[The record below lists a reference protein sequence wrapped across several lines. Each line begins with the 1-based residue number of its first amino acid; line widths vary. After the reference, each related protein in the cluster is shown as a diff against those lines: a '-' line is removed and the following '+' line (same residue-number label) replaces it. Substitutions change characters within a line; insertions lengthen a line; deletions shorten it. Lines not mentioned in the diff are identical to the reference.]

1 MRQEASANHLFTY
14 LHWRGDLSFSQA
26 PFCAVDNLIFCCLSY
41 LNWGEPAS
49 GLLPEQAISLKDA
62 AAYWLHLPETLRKV
76 RVPQDITLLQS
87 AANSVRFGNVRLFRY
102 VESFQEEQEQQFSAT
117 AFLLDAD
124 TAYIAFRGTDNTLI
138 GWKEDFNMSF
148 QSEVP
153 SQTAAASYLQDFS
166 SLPIPHLLVGGHSKG
181 GNLAVFASVT
191 APPSL
196 QARIRAVY
204 NNDGPGFCSD
214 ILHSAAYLQLQNR
227 VHTVV
232 PEMSIVG
239 MLLEHEE
246 DYRVVAS
253 TQHGFLQHDPY
264 SWCVDGPD
272 WYYLPETSQSSQ
284 RLDRSLKLWITSMR
298 PEERE
303 RMVDTIFNILRS
315 HTNAETVQDL
325 LNGGHNTITNIL
337 RTWGDTPP
345 ETRFFMQKMVLRLL
359 MAMRQSES
367 KQSSNLPVSSF
378 QKP

>member
-1 MRQEASANHLFTY
+1 MPLPT
-14 LHWRGDLSFSQA
+14 G
-26 PFCAVDNLIFCCLSY
+26 CIFQKPY
-41 LNWGEPAS
+41 ENTGTTGYYTA
-49 GLLPEQAISLKDA
+49 AIC
-62 AAYWLHLPETLRKV
+62 
-76 RVPQDITLLQS
+76 
-87 AANSVRFGNVRLFRY
+87 ANSVRFGNVRLFRY
-102 VESFQEEQEQQFSAT
+102 IESFQEEQEQQFSAT
-117 AFLLDAD
+117 AFLLDVD
-124 TAYIAFRGTDNTLI
+124 TSYIAFRGTDNTLI

-181 GNLAVFASVT
+181 GNLAVFASVN

-196 QARIRAVY
+196 QARILAVY
-204 NNDGPGFCSD
+204 NNDGPGFCND
-214 ILHSAAYLQLQNR
+214 ILHSAAYLRLQNR

-253 TQHGFLQHDPY
+253 TQHGFY
-264 SWCVDGPD
+264 SMTRIPGVSMVRTGTTFQKHLKAVSD
-272 WYYLPETSQSSQ
+272 LTALSSFGYQ
-284 RLDRSLKLWITSMR
+284 YAARRTR
-298 PEERE
+298 THGRYH
-303 RMVDTIFNILRS
+303 FYILRN

-325 LNGGHNTITNIL
+325 LDGGHNTITNIL

-345 ETRFFMQKMVLRLL
+345 ETRVFMQKMILRLL